1 LLVAGYKQ
9 RFTANF
15 YQKQNTPNRKL
26 VYFAKNSILLPQP
39 PYTKPIGLPFLE
51 LQSVDSTNN
60 YARQQI
66 HAGLAQHGMTIFAHE
81 QLAGKGQRGKG
92 WNSEK
97 NSNIIFS
104 VLIKPQPLLLTQQF
118 MLSVCVALTIHD
130 FFMKYAG
137 ADTKLKWPNDLYWQ
151 DRKAGGVLIE
161 SIVGSLPT
169 GQAGQESGVESQQLA
184 PDRDRDG
191 NWQWAIIGIG
201 ININQ
206 TSFPDDLPNPV
217 SLKQITGENFDTVE
231 LAKEL
236 CELLNKNFDEL
247 VNDGFEKIYA
257 AYLTHLYK
265 RNSVV
270 KLKKDNRLFEAIIK
284 SVSPSGKLIVQ
295 HAIEEEFDFGEVEW
309 VI

>member
-1 LLVAGYKQ
+1 LRYRLLFSGNKLP
-9 RFTANF
+9 FTANY

-81 QLAGKGQRGKG
+81 QLSGKGQRGKG

-97 NSNIIFS
+97 NSNIILS
-104 VLIKPQPLLLTQQF
+104 ILIRPQPLLLTQQF
-118 MLSVCVALTIHD
+118 MLSVCVTVAIHD

-137 ADTKLKWPNDLYWQ
+137 SDTKIKWPNDLYWQ

-161 SIVGSLPT
+161 SIVGSRSKRTPLE
-169 GQAGQESGVESQQLA
+169 ESGVGLWEWS
-184 PDRDRDG
+184 
-191 NWQWAIIGIG
+191 IVGIG

-206 TSFPDDLPNPV
+206 TAFPSELPNPV
-217 SLKQITGENFDTVE
+217 SLKQITGKNFDTID

-247 VNDGFEKIYA
+247 INDGFENIYA
-257 AYLTHLYK
+257 AYLAHLYK
-265 RNSVV
+265 INSTV
-270 KLKKDNRLFEAIIK
+270 KFKKDNRVFEATIK

-295 HAIEEEFDFGEVEW
+295 HAIEEDPIVIGFDFGEVEW
-309 VI
+309 VIK